1 MLTNL
6 NNEKVSTQIFKNFD
20 VAIVG
25 AGAAGITLT
34 KELSSFGKNVALIE
48 AGDYEYTDESQEIYI
63 AKTIGD
69 QYFDL
74 DVARLRHFG
83 GTTNHWEVGA
93 DHLKKKILKE
103 DISVKNING
112 Q

>member
-6 NNEKVSTQIFKNFD
+6 NNEKVNAQIFENFD

-34 KELSSFGKNVALIE
+34 NELSSLGKNVALIE
-48 AGDYEYTDESQEIYI
+48 AGDYEYSEESQEIYI
-63 AKTIGD
+63 AKTVGD

-74 DVARLRHFG
+74 DVARP
-83 GTTNHWEVGA
+83 V
-93 DHLKKKILKE
+93 ILVALQ
-103 DISVKNING
+103 IIGILVQII
-112 Q
+112 